1 MKQNKW
7 SCTIAYTLLQ
17 IATWGF
23 YAVVLAFSS
32 NVLYGFGFLDGQISL
47 VLGASTVVA
56 FVTQLAL
63 AELITR
69 WRNLKVYMVL
79 LVLGAVM
86 LGGNLLVMMPQMPKA
101 VAVGA
106 YAMAC
111 MVLQMIPS
119 FTNAMGMGAIERG
132 SATNY
137 SIARGMGS
145 LGYSVLAYVTGILVR
160 QQGVE
165 VVPAVAAGVAVIMV
179 ISVIWFYLAA
189 ERNLLDLAPAKKK
202 VDRKAGFLRQYPR
215 FAVFL
220 AAMTLL
226 QFSHN
231 LLCSFMFQIMQV
243 KNGTAA
249 EQGVATAISAL
260 VELPVMFFFTYMMRK
275 LRCDKWVRIAGLAM
289 ALKSIGILLA
299 ANPYGVYIAQATQM
313 VGYGLLTIA
322 SVHYARLVVGM
333 GESVRAQS
341 YLGSTG
347 TVGSFAALSTGGI
360 ICQYWGAQTMV
371 LVSLIL
377 SLVGGM
383 IILLVAQKTEF

>member
-7 SCTIAYTLLQ
+7 SCTISYTLLQ

-32 NVLYGFGFLDGQISL
+32 NVLYTFRFEDSQISL
-47 VLGASTVVA
+47 VLGASTVMAIVL
-56 FVTQLAL
+56 QLVL
-63 AELITR
+63 AELISR
-69 WRNLKVYMVL
+69 WRKLKVYMVL

-86 LGGNLLVMMPQMPKA
+86 LTGNLLVMMPRMHKT
-101 VAVGA
+101 VAVTA
-106 YAMAC
+106 YAVVC

-132 SATNY
+132 SATSY

-145 LGYSVLAYVTGILVR
+145 LGYSVLAYITGILVR
-160 QQGVE
+160 HRGAE
-165 VVPAVAAGVAVIMV
+165 MVPAVALVIAVVMI
-179 ISVIWFYLAA
+179 ISVIWFYFTA
-189 ERNLLDLAPAKKK
+189 ERNLPELDSPGKKL
-202 VDRKAGFLRQYPR
+202 DRKSGFLRQYPR

-220 AAMTLL
+220 VAMILL

-231 LLCSFMFQIMQV
+231 LLCNFMFQIMQT

-249 EQGVATAISAL
+249 EQGIATAISAL
-260 VELPVMFFFTYMMRK
+260 VELPVMFGFTLMIRK

-299 ANPYGVYIAQATQM
+299 VNPYGVYIAQATQM
-313 VGYGLLTIA
+313 LGYGLLTIA
-322 SVHYARLVVGM
+322 SVHYARLVVGS

-341 YLGSTG
+341 YLGSTC
-347 TVGSFAALSTGGI
+347 TVGAFAALSTGGV

-371 LVSLIL
+371 LVSLVF
-377 SLVGGM
+377 SLVGGLM
-383 IILLVAQKTEF
+383 ILATAQKTEF

>member
-7 SCTIAYTLLQ
+7 SCTISYTLLH

-23 YAVVLAFSS
+23 YAVVMCFSS
-32 NVLYGFGFLDGQISL
+32 NVLYGFRFTDSQISL
-47 VLGASTVVA
+47 VLSVSTVVA
-56 FVTQLAL
+56 FVLQLVL
-63 AELITR
+63 AELVTR

-79 LVLGAVM
+79 LILGTVM
-86 LGGNLLVMMPQMPKA
+86 LVGNLLVMMPQMPKA
-101 VAVGA
+101 LAVGA
-106 YAMAC
+106 YAVAC

-132 SATNY
+132 SATSY

-145 LGYSVLAYVTGILVR
+145 LGYSVLAYITGILVR

-165 VVPAVAAGVAVIMV
+165 VVPAVAVGVAVTMIG
-179 ISVIWFYLAA
+179 SVIWFYMVA
-189 ERNLLDLAPAKKK
+189 ERNLPDIGASKKK
-202 VDRKAGFLRQYPR
+202 VDYQAGFLKQYPR

-220 AAMTLL
+220 LAMILL

-231 LLCSFMFQIMQV
+231 LLCNFMFQIMQV

-260 VELPVMFFFTYMMRK
+260 VELPVMFFFTFMMRK

-289 ALKSIGILLA
+289 ALKAIGILLA
-299 ANPYGVYIAQATQM
+299 TNPYGVYIAQGTQI

-347 TVGSFAALSTGGI
+347 TVGAWAALSTGGV

-377 SLVGGM
+377 SLVGGLM
-383 IILLVAQKTEF
+383 ILLTAQKTEF

>member
-7 SCTIAYTLLQ
+7 SCTISYTLLQ

-23 YAVVLAFSS
+23 YAVVMAFSS
-32 NVLYGFGFLDGQISL
+32 NVLYGFRFTDSQISL
-47 VLGASTVVA
+47 VLSVSTVVA
-56 FVTQLAL
+56 FVLQLVL
-63 AELITR
+63 AELVTR
-69 WRNLKVYMVL
+69 WKNLKVYMVL
-79 LVLGAVM
+79 LVLGSVM
-86 LGGNLLVMMPQMPKA
+86 LAGNLLVLMPQMPKFL
-101 VAVGA
+101 AVGA
-106 YAMAC
+106 YAVSC

-145 LGYSVLAYVTGILVR
+145 LGYSVLAYITGFLVR
-160 QQGVE
+160 QQGVK
-165 VVPAVAAGVAVIMV
+165 VVPAVAAAVAVMMIG
-179 ISVIWFYLAA
+179 SVIWFYLVA
-189 ERNLLDLAPAKKK
+189 ERNLPDYGPSKQKTEYQ
-202 VDRKAGFLRQYPR
+202 AGFLKQYPR

-220 AAMTLL
+220 VAMILL

-231 LLCSFMFQIMQV
+231 LLSSFMFQIMQT

-260 VELPVMFFFTYMMRK
+260 VELPVMFFFTLMMRK

-289 ALKSIGILLA
+289 ALKGLGILLA
-299 ANPYGVYIAQATQM
+299 VNPYGVYIAQATQM

-322 SVHYARLVVGM
+322 SVHYARLVVGA

-341 YLGSTG
+341 YLGSTS
-347 TVGSFAALSTGGI
+347 TVGSFAALATGGV

-377 SLVGGM
+377 SLAGGVM
-383 IILLVAQKTEF
+383 ILLTAQKTEF